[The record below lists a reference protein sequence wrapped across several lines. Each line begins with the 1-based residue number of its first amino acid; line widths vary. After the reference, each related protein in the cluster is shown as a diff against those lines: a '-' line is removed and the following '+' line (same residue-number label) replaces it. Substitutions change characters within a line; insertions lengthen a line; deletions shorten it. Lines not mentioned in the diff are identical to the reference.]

1 MSGRTCSAYIDAP
14 VQSVFEV
21 MRDPAS
27 FTELMPGVRFVP
39 EVITPDGVGTTYRF
53 QTRVA
58 GLPIRGSGRF
68 TQVKAN
74 RHIRDETSIP
84 IEGSFDYRFE
94 DEDGGT
100 RVTIEHHPGRL
111 WGVPV
116 LGRLLADSYARD
128 DQQVLALLKAKFEP
142 LAQLRPDLSRDVPRG
157 LTGRVG
163 VWFMPFFHGP
173 MYPVAAAALRLQPDD
188 DLLDVAC
195 GSGSFLA
202 TWAQRVRIAAGVD
215 ASDLAVSSARKHL
228 AGRIADGTAEIVVGD
243 AAHLPWP
250 AGRFSAVTC
259 LGSLD
264 LMPEPERV
272 LREMRRVLRPD
283 GRAVFTM
290 GSRFPDELARQMY
303 AAQAWCWTEEQLAD
317 ALHEA
322 GFANP
327 LIRYHRWGG
336 RSVQAGLVNWFSRTT
351 AGTDEYRL
359 VRTTPA
365 GQPSP

>member
-1 MSGRTCSAYIDAP
+1 MSGRTCSTLIDAP
-14 VQSVFEV
+14 VHSVFEV

-27 FTELMPGVRFVP
+27 FTELMPGVQFVP

-53 QTRVA
+53 QTRVF
-58 GLPIRGSGRF
+58 GLPVRGNGRF
-68 TQVKAN
+68 TQVEAN

-84 IEGSFDYRFE
+84 IEGSFDYWFE
-94 DEDGGT
+94 VVDGGT

-128 DQQVLALLKAKFEP
+128 DRQVLALLKAKLESP
-142 LAQLRPDLSRDVPRG
+142 AEQRPDLSRDVPQG
-157 LTGRVG
+157 LGGRLG
-163 VWFMPFFHGP
+163 VWLMPFFHGP
-173 MYPVAAAALRLQPDD
+173 MYPAAVAAMLLQPDD

-202 TWAQRVRIAAGVD
+202 TCARQVRFAAGVD
-215 ASDLAVSSARKHL
+215 ASAVAVSSARKHL
-228 AGRIADGTAEIVVGD
+228 AAQIANGTAEIVLGD
-243 AAHLPWP
+243 AANLPWP
-250 AGRFSAVTC
+250 DGRFSAVTC

-283 GRAVFTM
+283 GRVVFTM
-290 GSRFPDELARQMY
+290 GSRFHDERAQQKY
-303 AAQAWCWTEEQLAD
+303 AAQAWCWTEDKLAD

-322 GFANP
+322 GFAEP
-327 LIRYHRWGG
+327 AISYHSWGG
-336 RSVQAGLVNWFSRTT
+336 RSVQAGLVNWFSRAI

-359 VRTTPA
+359 VRTTPV
-365 GQPSP
+365 GTHPT

>member
-1 MSGRTCSAYIDAP
+1 MK
-14 VQSVFEV
+14 
-21 MRDPAS
+21 DPAS
-27 FTELMPGVRFVP
+27 FTGLMPGVRFLP
-39 EVITPDGVGTTYRF
+39 EVVTPDGVGTTYRF

-58 GLPIRGSGRF
+58 GLPICGSGRF
-68 TQVKAN
+68 TQVEAN
-74 RHIRDETSIP
+74 RHIRRETSIP
-84 IEGSFDYRFE
+84 IAGSFDYWFA

-116 LGRLLADSYARD
+116 LGRLLADSYARN
-128 DQQVLALLKAKFEP
+128 DQQVLALLKARLEP
-142 LAQLRPDLSRDVPRG
+142 PAPPRPDLGGDVPQG
-157 LTGRVG
+157 LSGRVG
-163 VWFMPFFHGP
+163 VWLTPFFHGP
-173 MYPVAAAALRLQPDD
+173 MYPAAAAALRLQPDD

-202 TWAQRVRIAAGVD
+202 TCAPRVRFTAGVD
-215 ASDLAVSSARKHL
+215 ASDLAVSSARRHL
-228 AGRIADGTAEIVVGD
+228 AARIADGTAEIVLGD

-250 AGRFSAVTC
+250 DGRFSAVTC

-272 LREMRRVLRPD
+272 LSEMRRVLRSD

-290 GSRFPDELARQMY
+290 GSRFPDERARQKY
-303 AAQAWCWTEEQLAD
+303 AAQAWCWTEQELAE
-317 ALHEA
+317 ALRKA
-322 GFANP
+322 GFAEP

-336 RSVQAGLVNWFSRTT
+336 RSIQADLVNRFSRTT

-359 VRTTPA
+359 VRTAPA
-365 GQPSP
+365 GTPT

>member
-1 MSGRTCSAYIDAP
+1 MSGRTCSTHIDAP

-27 FTELMPGVRFVP
+27 FTELMPGVQFVP

-58 GLPIRGSGRF
+58 GLPIRGSGRL
-68 TQVKAN
+68 TQVEAN

-84 IEGSFDYRFE
+84 IEGSVDYWFE
-94 DEDGGT
+94 DDEDGGT
-100 RVTIEHHPGRL
+100 RVTIEHHPGWL

-128 DQQVLALLKAKFEP
+128 DQRVLALLKAKLEP
-142 LAQLRPDLSRDVPRG
+142 PAQLRPDLGGDVPQG
-157 LTGRVG
+157 LSGRVG
-163 VWFMPFFHGP
+163 VWLMPFFHGP
-173 MYPVAAAALRLQPDD
+173 MYPAAAAALRLQPDD

-202 TWAQRVRIAAGVD
+202 TCALQVRFAAGVD
-215 ASDLAVSSARKHL
+215 ASDLAVASARKHL
-228 AGRIADGTAEIVVGD
+228 ATRLADGTAEIVLGD

-250 AGRFSAVTC
+250 DGRFSAVTC

-290 GSRFPDELARQMY
+290 GSRFPRRAG
-303 AAQAWCWTEEQLAD
+303 AAEVRGT
-317 ALHEA
+317 
-322 GFANP
+322 
-327 LIRYHRWGG
+327 
-336 RSVQAGLVNWFSRTT
+336 GLVLDRGGTRRRPARSRI
-351 AGTDEYRL
+351 R
-359 VRTTPA
+359 RTR
-365 GQPSP
+365 